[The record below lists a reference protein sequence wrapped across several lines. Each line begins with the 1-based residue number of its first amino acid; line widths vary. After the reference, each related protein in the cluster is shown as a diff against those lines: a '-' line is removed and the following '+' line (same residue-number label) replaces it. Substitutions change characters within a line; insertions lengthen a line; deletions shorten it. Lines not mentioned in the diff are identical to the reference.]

1 MHIHTSFSPSQNKA
15 KEVLFQEETG
25 YRGAFSN
32 ALYTERDS
40 LHYLPYL
47 LSQCSDSFFCCLLGK
62 IWLMLI
68 ILLRMAVV
76 VLAGYPLYQ
85 DEQERFICNT
95 LQPGCSNVCYDL
107 FSPISHFRFWLIQ
120 TVSILLPY
128 AAFSIYVL
136 HKVATYIVRMHCLVY
151 RRRGHKDSSSHKD
164 VKKLCRSALVNGLD
178 CDAEN
183 LSILSF
189 SGAYTVHLFFRTL
202 IEAAFAAAQYYLY
215 GFFVPE
221 RFSCYHSPCTS
232 TVDCYISRPTEKSIM
247 MVFIWGVTS
256 LSFLLSLADLVCALR
271 RMTARN
277 QKKKLLAN
285 LHAEDE
291 GIVNLPTVRYGSPK
305 SPPQNQDRRASNGSQ
320 ISDGSHSLLSEEEE
334 ETVLQPEGVSQQTA
348 STNLNSNSKKPCISG
363 DLDVKQDNIE
373 EPLCAGDQQGT
384 TCHQLIPGLQ
394 QGFVKDTALTLRPQ
408 IKSNLGVSSSVVQ
421 SKLLGY
427 YTSAELK
434 DPDAQSNY
442 SSTSCLRSKKSE
454 WV

>member
-1 MHIHTSFSPSQNKA
+1 M
-15 KEVLFQEETG
+15 
-25 YRGAFSN
+25 
-32 ALYTERDS
+32 ERWDS
-40 LHYLPYL
+40 LGFLIVTLNYNVTIV
-47 LSQCSDSFFCCLLGK
+47 GK

-107 FSPISHFRFWLIQ
+107 FSPVSHFRFWLIQ

-136 HKVATYIVRMHCLVY
+136 HKVAMYIVRTHCLVQ
-151 RRRGHKDSSSHKD
+151 GCKESKGLSSPKDLKE
-164 VKKLCRSALVNGLD
+164 LCRSDVNQLD
-178 CDAEN
+178 CGADN
-183 LSILSF
+183 LKVLNF

-202 IEAAFAAAQYYLY
+202 LEAAFAAVQYFLF

-247 MVFIWGVTS
+247 MIFIWGVSS

-271 RMTARN
+271 RMTARS
-277 QKKKLLAN
+277 QKNKLLAN
-285 LHAEDE
+285 LQVENE
-291 GIVNLPTVRYGSPK
+291 CILNLAPLQHGSS
-305 SPPQNQDRRASNGSQ
+305 SPPQNQDCPVSNSSQ
-320 ISDGSHSLLSEEEE
+320 TGDGSCSLLSEEEE
-334 ETVLQPEGVSQQTA
+334 EAVLHPEVVFQQTG
-348 STNLNSNSKKPCISG
+348 STNLNSNSNKPYISG
-363 DLDVKQDNIE
+363 DLAVKQDSTE
-373 EPLCAGDQQGT
+373 EPSYASDRQGA
-384 TCHQLIPGLQ
+384 TCRQARPRLQ
-394 QGFVKDTALTLRPQ
+394 QDFGKDTALTLRPQ
-408 IKSNLGVSSSVVQ
+408 IKSHLGVSSSVVQ

-427 YTSAELK
+427 YPSAEVK
-434 DPDAQSNY
+434 NPNAPSNY